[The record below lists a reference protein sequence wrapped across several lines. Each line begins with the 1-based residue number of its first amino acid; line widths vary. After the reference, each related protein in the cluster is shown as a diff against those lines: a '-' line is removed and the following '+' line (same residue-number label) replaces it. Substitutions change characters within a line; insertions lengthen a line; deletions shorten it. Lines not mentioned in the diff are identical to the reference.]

1 MSETILKS
9 ILTLS
14 RHILAILLMPFTVVI
29 VFPVWLLNTFPSVDT
44 RWSTGLLLGRL
55 SQSAG
60 ITLGLLGLMLFVWCV
75 SLLARVGRGTLAPW
89 DETQNLVS
97 IGPYRYVRNPMIS
110 GVALMLAGQALFW
123 GSWILGLWV
132 CLFIVIN
139 HIYFVLFEEPGLERR
154 FKEQYRVYRENVPR
168 WIPRLK
174 PWQGK
179 SRSMPQR
186 SVLRKE

>member
-1 MSETILKS
+1 MFENILKS

-14 RHILAILLMPFTVVI
+14 RHILAILLMPFIVVI
-29 VFPVWLLNTFPSVDT
+29 VFPAWLLNIFASVDT
-44 RWSTGLLLGRL
+44 RWGTGLLLGRL

-75 SLLARVGRGTLAPW
+75 SLFARVGRGTLAPW

-110 GVALMLAGQALFW
+110 GVALMLVGQALFW
-123 GSWILGLWV
+123 GSWVLCFWV

-139 HIYFVLFEEPGLERR
+139 HLYFVLSEEPGLERR
-154 FKEQYRVYRENVPR
+154 FKEPYRVYRANVPR
-168 WIPRLK
+168 WIPRLRS
-174 PWQGK
+174 WQGK
-179 SRSMPQR
+179 SRSMPHR
-186 SVLRKE
+186 SVIHKK